1 MAVSNQAWELWLER
15 LYNLRRD
22 RRGSHERPHKPALL
36 LSIIDLLDRGVITGN
51 EIPLSDELVNTFK
64 RYFKVVRKHDDQ
76 PTIQNPFFHLSSD
89 KFWELVPAPGEG
101 PIYRPGEASSAPG
114 LAELRRRTLGGRF
127 EAGLWNLLSEPVARH
142 QVREALIARYFP
154 EDREKLAAVAA
165 TSAATAAKPDELRE
179 EELPPGRDGAF
190 RRTILEIYDYR
201 CAACGV
207 RVLLDQ
213 AVSLVEAAHLIPF
226 NVSRNDKPTNGMAL
240 CPNHHWAM
248 DRHLIA
254 PVPASNKRA
263 GIWQVNEKR
272 LDDRIEGQRDLVAIA
287 GKSVIPPSE
296 EKFYPA
302 IESLRWREEHLVT
315 ETLQKKGRVH
325 FHERGLIK
333 TGGNLLSRKLYMH
346 YHRQCNV

>member
-1 MAVSNQAWELWLER
+1 MAVSHHGWETWLER

-22 RRGSHERPHKPALL
+22 KRGSHERPHKPTLL
-36 LSIIDLLDRGVITGN
+36 LSIIDLLDRGVITRN
-51 EIPLSDELVNTFK
+51 EVPLSDEMVLTFK
-64 RYFKVVRKHDDQ
+64 RYFAVVRKEDDQ
-76 PTIQNPFFHLSSD
+76 PTIQNPFFHLSGD
-89 KFWELVPAPGEG
+89 KFWMLVSASGET
-101 PIYRPGEASSAPG
+101 PIYREGATSGAPSV
-114 LAELRRRTLGGRF
+114 AELRRRVAHGRF
-127 EAGLWNLLSEPVARH
+127 DEGMWQLFSEPVARH
-142 QVREALIARYFP
+142 QLREALIARYFP
-154 EDREKLAAVAA
+154 EEREKLAVLAA
-165 TSAATAAKPDELRE
+165 TSRQIDTAEELR

-213 AVSLVEAAHLIPF
+213 TLSLVEAAHLIPF

-254 PVPASNKRA
+254 PVPDDKKRA

-302 IESLRWREEHLVT
+302 LESLRWREEHLVA
-315 ETLQKKGRVH
+315 
-325 FHERGLIK
+325 
-333 TGGNLLSRKLYMH
+333 NYS
-346 YHRQCNV
+346 